1 MKEIWKPLAPFTKT
15 YKGVTTEYDLS
26 DTHEISNTGKIRH
39 KHSGRERKLR
49 FSNRGY
55 MQVMF
60 KCKDGKHLMCS
71 IHRLVA
77 ITFLDNPYN
86 KKTVNHIDGD
96 KTNNRVDNLQW
107 ATLSEQHKHAYTN
120 GLSGFYK
127 LNNGGGNRGEQN
139 TNSKLTED
147 GAKEI
152 RQLRAK
158 NPKKWTYGKLAK
170 KYEVNKGTIAS
181 VIKYKTWAHV

>member
-96 KTNNRVDNLQW
+96 KTNNNVDNLEW
-107 ATLSEQHKHAYTN
+107 ATKSENEQHAWAN
-120 GLSGFYK
+120 GLKVARRLKGE
-127 LNNGGGNRGEQN
+127 LNPNC
-139 TNSKLTED
+139 KLTE
-147 GAKEI
+147 AKVRKI
-152 RQLRAK
+152 RDRYDNGCPQ
-158 NPKKWTYGKLAK
+158 YKLAK
-170 KYEVNKGTIAS
+170 EYGVSE
-181 VIKYKTWAHV
+181 AHISRIIRGERWTHV